1 MLYNTDE
8 VEYAQPKYIQK
19 VEFTPNDPS
28 YTGNS
33 GQYFINKI
41 QCPAGWDIQKGDT
54 NVVIGIVDSGTD
66 WDHPDLAANVKL
78 NYLDPIDG
86 VDNDGDGYIDNYRG
100 WDLAGADYNVVVG
113 DNNPMI
119 MGSNNTHGSHTS
131 GDACAVTNNGTGVA
145 SPGFNCKFMPDKMRC
160 R

>member
-86 VDNDGDGYIDNYRG
+86 VENDGDGYIDNYRG

-119 MGSNNTHGSHTS
+119 MGSNNSHGSHTS
-131 GDACAVTNNGTGVA
+131 GDACGVTNNGTGVA
-145 SPGFNCKFMPDKMRC
+145 SLDLTVNLC